1 MRACDTLVYYTL
13 SRVHHEQLLNHLCAF
28 QLLPKMKAPSH
39 NQHLGNQLEEGKS
52 RNIDSWPSP
61 TKVVKVT
68 KLTKSHLAV
77 TKVVSATSMGVSAV
91 RQRGKLFHGHLHNTP
106 AKETC
111 AGVWYMFDQLEPVGH
126 RFQSTG
132 WPTLKCCSHNL
143 QSAPSLRP
151 RPTLKK
157 DKKTRIREQ
166 KIGLKRNTLSDT
178 WYLKHVL
185 GGGLQDQNHQVS
197 SNQYYSHIYG
207 IWRWH

>member
-1 MRACDTLVYYTL
+1 M
-13 SRVHHEQLLNHLCAF
+13 
-28 QLLPKMKAPSH
+28 
-39 NQHLGNQLEEGKS
+39 
-52 RNIDSWPSP
+52 
-61 TKVVKVT
+61 T

-91 RQRGKLFHGHLHNTP
+91 HQRGKLFHGHLQNTP
-106 AKETC
+106 AKETR

-157 DKKTRIREQ
+157 DKRTENWTQTKYSFIYLVSETCFGRRSARSEPSGII
-166 KIGLKRNTLSDT
+166 KSVLFTYIWNLTLA
-178 WYLKHVL
+178 LIV
-185 GGGLQDQNHQVS
+185 
-197 SNQYYSHIYG
+197 
-207 IWRWH
+207 